1 MGTGNHI
8 TQPNFSTT
16 MSKTYFFL
24 LRWLPTP
31 IAKLVLTLWYLFLML
46 AILSHLA
53 YPTSGFIY
61 WDG

>member
-1 MGTGNHI
+1 
-8 TQPNFSTT
+8 

-24 LRWLPTP
+24 LRKFSVP
-31 IAKLVLTLWYLFLML
+31 IAKLILTLWYLFLIL
-46 AILSHLA
+46 AILSHLT